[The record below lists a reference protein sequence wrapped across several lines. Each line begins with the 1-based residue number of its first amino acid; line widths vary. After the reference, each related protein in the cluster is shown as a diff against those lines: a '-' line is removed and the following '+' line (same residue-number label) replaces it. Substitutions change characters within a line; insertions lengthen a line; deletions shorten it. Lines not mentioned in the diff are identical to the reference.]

1 MSGRGRKQGAGAG
14 RSSAKLRVAEDI
26 RMKLAQLMHREL
38 DDPRLDGVHLTRV
51 EMTPD
56 LTVARVFWRTTP
68 GAADPEI
75 ARVALKSAVGFLRK
89 QLGKSLRLRGVP
101 QLEFQLDAMI
111 DSGARIEDLLA
122 GLVASR
128 TGQVARAGEEE

>member
-1 MSGRGRKQGAGAG
+1 
-14 RSSAKLRVAEDI
+14 
-26 RMKLAQLMHREL
+26 MKLSQLMLREL

-68 GAADPEI
+68 GAAPVES
-75 ARVALKSAVGFLRK
+75 AQPALKLASAFLRRK
-89 QLGKSLRLRGVP
+89 LGAALRLRGTP
-101 QLEFQLDAMI
+101 QLEFRLDDMV
-111 DSGARIEDLLA
+111 DSGGRIEDLLA

-128 TGQVARAGEEE
+128 AARPAHSDEEE

>member
-1 MSGRGRKQGAGAG
+1 
-14 RSSAKLRVAEDI
+14 
-26 RMKLAQLMHREL
+26 MKLSQLMLRDL

-56 LTVARVFWRTTP
+56 LAVARVFWRTTP
-68 GAADPEI
+68 GAAGEDV
-75 ARVALKSAVGFLRK
+75 ATQALKLAAGFLRAK
-89 QLGKSLRLRGVP
+89 LGKSLRLRGVP
-101 QLEFQLDAMI
+101 QLEFRLDAMI

-128 TGQVARAGEEE
+128 AARPADDEE